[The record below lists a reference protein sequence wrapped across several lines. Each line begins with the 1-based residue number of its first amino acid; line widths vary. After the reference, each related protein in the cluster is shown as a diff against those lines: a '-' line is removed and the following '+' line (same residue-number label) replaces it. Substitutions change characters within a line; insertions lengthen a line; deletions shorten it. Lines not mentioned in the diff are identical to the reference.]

1 MSLQNAI
8 IYNRIYLSFEQKYT
22 LINKMKNGDRNV
34 VNIIKLMFESVS
46 QSVFRPAE
54 VSSRKTVKPKKKW
67 TILAC
72 FP

>member
-54 VSSRKTVKPKKKW
+54 VSSRKTVKSKKE
-67 TILAC
+67 ILI
-72 FP
+72 FSLIM